1 VLGQLQRMLQ
11 VKLRYREGAAGELH
25 RRRAAKIPVEQVGI
39 ESGGHEDN
47 PQGRAFHQEVAEHH
61 EQKV

>member
-1 VLGQLQRMLQ
+1 
-11 VKLRYREGAAGELH
+11 
-25 RRRAAKIPVEQVGI
+25 VEQVGI